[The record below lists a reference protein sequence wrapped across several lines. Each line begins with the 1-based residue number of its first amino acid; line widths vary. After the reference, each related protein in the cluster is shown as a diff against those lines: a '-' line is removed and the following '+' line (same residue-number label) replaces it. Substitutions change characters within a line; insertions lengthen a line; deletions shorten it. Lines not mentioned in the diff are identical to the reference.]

1 MKNRVYLDYNASTP
15 LQPESRNAIFSVL
28 GQKNGALN
36 ASSVHSF
43 GRQGRKSVED
53 ARLAVAQLVNAT
65 PELIIF
71 NCGAT
76 ESNNTVLRFFETQ
89 YPDEVIL
96 VSAIEHPS
104 VLKAA
109 KSIETIPVDAKGC
122 VDLVWLEERL
132 QQAPQVS
139 LVSVMTVNNETGVI
153 QDVRQIADITHRHG
167 ALFHSDATQ
176 AAGRL
181 SLDIAEMGMD
191 FMSLSS
197 HKIGGPQGVGAL
209 VLGLC
214 GQTPTLLHGG
224 GQEKSARAGTENVAG
239 IAGFGVAARLALDGL
254 KDYKRLA
261 LLRDDME
268 ARLKNISPDIVFHG
282 KDAPRVGNTSLF
294 SLPGVPSETM
304 LMAMDLEGIALSN
317 GSACSS
323 GSVKASSVLK
333 AMGVPDAQA
342 KSALRV
348 STGWATTKDDIE
360 RFLETW
366 EKLAQRWK
374 S

>member
-1 MKNRVYLDYNASTP
+1 
-15 LQPESRNAIFSVL
+15 
-28 GQKNGALN
+28 
-36 ASSVHSF
+36 
-43 GRQGRKSVED
+43 
-53 ARLAVAQLVNAT
+53 
-65 PELIIF
+65 
-71 NCGAT
+71 
-76 ESNNTVLRFFETQ
+76 
-89 YPDEVIL
+89 
-96 VSAIEHPS
+96 
-104 VLKAA
+104 
-109 KSIETIPVDAKGC
+109 
-122 VDLVWLEERL
+122 
-132 QQAPQVS
+132 
-139 LVSVMTVNNETGVI
+139 
-153 QDVRQIADITHRHG
+153 
-167 ALFHSDATQ
+167 
-176 AAGRL
+176 
-181 SLDIAEMGMD
+181 
-191 FMSLSS
+191 
-197 HKIGGPQGVGAL
+197 
-209 VLGLC
+209 
-214 GQTPTLLHGG
+214 LHGG